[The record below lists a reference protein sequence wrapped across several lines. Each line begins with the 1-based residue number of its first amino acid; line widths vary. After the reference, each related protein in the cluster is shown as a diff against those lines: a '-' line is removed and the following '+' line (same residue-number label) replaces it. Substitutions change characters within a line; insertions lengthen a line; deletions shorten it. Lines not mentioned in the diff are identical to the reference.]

1 MTKVARVMRLGI
13 LALALSVSAG
23 ATAQNGGAM
32 PPNISPQN
40 NASAQSDALPQTPP
54 TPAQLDQ
61 SGAVVIPPPILRNT
75 GRTVV
80 APDQPL
86 LGRLNLQAQTLQGL
100 VREEPPAIQPAPNE
114 AATSSVLGN
123 ASAAGQVHD

>member
-1 MTKVARVMRLGI
+1 MCRKPIRLGMF
-13 LALALSVSAG
+13 AFVLSVSA
-23 ATAQNGGAM
+23 ATAQSAGPLPADV
-32 PPNISPQN
+32 SPQN
-40 NASAQSDALPQTPP
+40 KVLAQSDAISQTETPP

-86 LGRLNLQAQTLQGL
+86 LGRLNLQMQTLQGL
-100 VREEPPAIQPAPNE
+100 VREQPP
-114 AATSSVLGN
+114 
-123 ASAAGQVHD
+123 